1 MKKPVDYDKRLKTR
15 CFLNQWKKQKEANC
29 IAIGGMIAAGKST
42 LVNALSE
49 KYGFEP
55 VYELSNNKDDLMYIL
70 LQKMYEREEKVAE
83 SVCQLQFILNRYE
96 RYKEG
101 NTANT
106 NIVKIFD
113 RSIFEDRLFAFHNL
127 LDQPSVFEYYERLW
141 REKVNELVYN
151 VGTPKLYVILDI
163 EWDLFVKR
171 LYERSRDI
179 EINNFEKNKLY
190 FQLLNQSYSQYLKN
204 ICDAYRIPYL
214 VVDASKPL
222 TEKMN
227 IIMNKLKTLNIH
239 NS

>member
-1 MKKPVDYDKRLKTR
+1 
-15 CFLNQWKKQKEANC
+15 
-29 IAIGGMIAAGKST
+29 
-42 LVNALSE
+42 
-49 KYGFEP
+49 
-55 VYELSNNKDDLMYIL
+55 
-70 LQKMYEREEKVAE
+70 MYEREEKVAE

-101 NTANT
+101 NTTNT

-163 EWDLFVKR
+163 KWDLFVKR

>member
-1 MKKPVDYDKRLKTR
+1 
-15 CFLNQWKKQKEANC
+15 
-29 IAIGGMIAAGKST
+29 MIAAGKST

-101 NTANT
+101 NTTNT

-163 EWDLFVKR
+163 KWDLFVKR
-171 LYERSRDI
+171 LYQRSRDI